1 MTSKALLYFQLL
13 KYYVQYTKNPEKRQ
27 VHETNRRPQI
37 VLDFNLA

>member
-13 KYYVQYTKNPEKRQ
+13 KNYVQYTKNLEKRQ

-37 VLDFNLA
+37 ILDFNLA